1 MLAVS
6 IKCLRNVGIDRDVTK
21 VTGHFAKKIQA
32 LRKRIKN
39 YEKAVIAFSGGVD
52 SAFLLMTAVEEL
64 RERALAV
71 TLDTVLIPRRELRY
85 AQEMAHFLGANHT
98 IITAD
103 PLKLPGVRGNSPERC
118 YHCKKHLFGLLCQLA
133 REEGYQAVLDGAN
146 KDDQCDHRPGMRASM
161 DLGVHSPL
169 LEAGITKKEIRQ
181 FSRTAGLPTWNKPE
195 AACLASRIPYGE
207 EITVGKLKMIEEAEA
222 YLKSLINGQM
232 RVRWHRGMARIE
244 TEVDAFPIILEHH
257 QEISENIK
265 KLGFSYVTLDL
276 MGYRRG
282 SLNEV
287 L

>member
-1 MLAVS
+1 M
-6 IKCLRNVGIDRDVTK
+6 
-21 VTGHFAKKIQA
+21 TGHSAKKIQA

-52 SAFLLMTAVEEL
+52 STFLLMTAVEEL
-64 RERALAV
+64 GERALAV

-85 AQEMAHFLGANHT
+85 AQEMAHLLGTTNHT

-161 DLGVHSPL
+161 VLGVHSPL

-232 RVRWHRGMARIE
+232 RVRWHRGVARIE
-244 TEVDAFPIILEHH
+244 TAVDAFPIILEHH